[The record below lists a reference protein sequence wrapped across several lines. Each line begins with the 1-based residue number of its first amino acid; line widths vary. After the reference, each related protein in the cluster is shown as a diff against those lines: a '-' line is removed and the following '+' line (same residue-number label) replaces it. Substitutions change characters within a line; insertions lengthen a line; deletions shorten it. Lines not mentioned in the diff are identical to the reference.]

1 VDGRRPAVYDVFADL
16 IIDDTIDDPDAIVPA
31 TDYRPNEVGGVT
43 DADTYPVATV
53 GKSRSDLDAGE
64 QTRIV
69 DVAARNPRAS
79 P

>member
-1 VDGRRPAVYDVFADL
+1 VFADL

-31 TDYRPNEVGGVT
+31 TDYRPNELGGVT

-64 QTRIV
+64 PVLLRCWW
-69 DVAARNPRAS
+69 D
-79 P
+79 